1 MSQRVS
7 FYVLL
12 ILLII
17 VGSLSVYYGKAKKG
31 NEVVQVS
38 SKSDSDQSQAI
49 REVSTIETPEIQIPQ
64 EDQKSQ
70 KDNLEQ
76 INFLIN
82 SQQFSYA
89 SSRINDSYSELSSA
103 DLDVIRTT
111 INRKTVELDR
121 SGSYRQLIQ
130 LSEMEVSVFDDKAAW
145 SKLAYYAEQISDW
158 QQALEAMIK
167 VSTLESDGIKLE
179 KQLSLL
185 VKYAAKLRAV
195 LENQGDKYGVH
206 RIYDQLYKTHPGHG
220 RFQLEL
226 AYSYLR
232 LEQVDQARPLL
243 KQLQYDLNFGEVSR
257 QILAKLDSQAEQANE
272 LEPIETQQRQ
282 EILVPLGR
290 LGTNL
295 TAEVM
300 INRRPVEVL
309 LDTGASITALD
320 NRLIQVLG
328 LQPMNESINLVTA
341 NGRRSAS
348 LYRVKSLHLG
358 QFQLQNHVVAGIDFE
373 QHAGFAGL
381 LGTDVLAKIRQSHT
395 YVIDDQRS
403 ALVFKPL

>member
-1 MSQRVS
+1 MSQRIS
-7 FYVLL
+7 FYALL
-12 ILLII
+12 FLLII
-17 VGSLSVYYGKAKKG
+17 VGGTSVYYAIERNG
-31 NEVVQVS
+31 NERGQES
-38 SKSDSDQSQAI
+38 SILDAGQTHEINELSMVAEPDI
-49 REVSTIETPEIQIPQ
+49 RTPHEVTTP
-64 EDQKSQ
+64 QKN
-70 KDNLEQ
+70 NLEK
-76 INFLIN
+76 ISSLIN
-82 SQQFSYA
+82 RQQFGYA
-89 SSRINDSYSELSSA
+89 AERINNSYSELSSA
-103 DLDVIRTT
+103 DLELIRTI

-121 SGSYRQLIQ
+121 SGDYRQAIQ

-145 SKLAYYAEQISDW
+145 SKLAYYAEQVSDW
-158 QQALEAMIK
+158 QQALEAMMK
-167 VSTLESDGIKLE
+167 VSTLESDPIKLE

-195 LENQGDKYGVH
+195 LENQGDRYGVH
-206 RIYDQLYKTHPGHG
+206 RIYDRLYKTHPGHG

-243 KQLQYDLNFGEVSR
+243 KQLQFDLDFGEVSR
-257 QILAKLDSQAEQANE
+257 QILAKLDSSAEQASR
-272 LEPIETQQRQ
+272 LPPPETEQTR
-282 EILVPLGR
+282 EIVVPLGR

-295 TAEVM
+295 TTEVK
-300 INRRPVEVL
+300 IDRRPVEVL

-320 NRLIQVLG
+320 NRLIQALG
-328 LQPMNESINLVTA
+328 LQPTNESISLATA
-341 NGRRSAS
+341 NGRRSAA
-348 LYRVKSLHLG
+348 LYRVKSLQLG
-358 QFQLQNHVVAGIDFE
+358 QFQLRNHVIAGIDFD